1 MIEPIIDS
9 RVIEQL
15 SKLLKSAR
23 HIVITCHLSPDGDA
37 LGSTLGLCRVLR
49 NMGKDAYVVVPD
61 QVPRALQFIPAVRD
75 VVVYTMAQLRG
86 RFLVRNADLIFCLDF
101 NGADR
106 VDEMREPLEQAK
118 AKKVMIDHH
127 LDPSMDT
134 VLTISHPNMSSTSE
148 LVFRIVWQLGAF
160 EEMTKEWATCV
171 YCGMMTDTGG

>member
-101 NGADR
+101 NTLRRIDNRLWAVRPPRRKNCGATSTNSTTATPR
-106 VDEMREPLEQAK
+106 
-118 AKKVMIDHH
+118 
-127 LDPSMDT
+127 PSAWPA
-134 VLTISHPNMSSTSE
+134 VPSA
-148 LVFRIVWQLGAF
+148 G
-160 EEMTKEWATCV
+160 
-171 YCGMMTDTGG
+171 